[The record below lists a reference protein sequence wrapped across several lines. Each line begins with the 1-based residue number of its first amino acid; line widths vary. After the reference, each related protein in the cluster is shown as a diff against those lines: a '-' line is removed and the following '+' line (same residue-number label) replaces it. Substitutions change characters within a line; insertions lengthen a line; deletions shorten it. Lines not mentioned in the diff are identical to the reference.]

1 MEIAMQKLK
10 GFIVMVGIILVGC
23 TSLAAQQKQ
32 SKPTQ
37 PFSIEEFFNF
47 DHFFK
52 DFEAQMKANEEVW
65 IQLFDP
71 KLMDSTFQQLQQFNF
86 GGSADSMMQ
95 QFNFQLEGSDEMGL
109 GNFLEQIFKEF
120 DMNNNFFSTPP
131 AAPSIPPNDP
141 KEPNK
146 VPPTP
151 PNAPEQPIKIKPAEN
166 TVIRI

>member
-1 MEIAMQKLK
+1 MHKVSRMVLIVGWALF
-10 GFIVMVGIILVGC
+10 GF
-23 TSLAAQQKQ
+23 TSLQAQQNQ
-32 SKPTQ
+32 AKPSQ

-52 DFEAQMKANEEVW
+52 DFEEQMKANQDVW

-95 QFNFQLEGSDEMGL
+95 QFNFQFDGSDEMGF

-131 AAPSIPPNDP
+131 AAPPIPPNDP
-141 KEPNK
+141 KEQNK
-146 VPPTP
+146 VPPLQ
-151 PNAPEQPIKIKPAEN
+151 PNAPEQPIKSKPAEN